1 MSISRDSMMFII
13 YVKDQDKS
21 KDFYKKV
28 FQQEPVL
35 DIEGI
40 SEFALAD
47 NVSFGIMPESGI
59 MRILDDKIPNP
70 AMARGIPRNEL
81 YLYVNDIDDYIK
93 RVFDAGGKIISGPK
107 LRNWGKVVAYCMDI
121 DGNILAFAKK

>member
-59 MRILDDKIPNP
+59 MRILDD
-70 AMARGIPRNEL
+70 
-81 YLYVNDIDDYIK
+81 
-93 RVFDAGGKIISGPK
+93 
-107 LRNWGKVVAYCMDI
+107 
-121 DGNILAFAKK
+121 

>member
-40 SEFALAD
+40 SEFTLAD

>member
-35 DIEGI
+35 DIEDI
-40 SEFALAD
+40 SEFTLAD

-107 LRNWGKVVAYCMDI
+107 LRNRGKVVAYCMDS